1 MTNNAIIYA
10 RVSSKEQETGGYSIP
25 AQIDF
30 LQNYAKQKD
39 FKVIKTFTESVSA
52 KDKNCRVEYD
62 NMITFAK
69 KQKGGCHILVEKT
82 DRLLRNE
89 FNSAE
94 IIELARTTNITIHL
108 AKEGLTLEKNSPPTA
123 FFMFTMF
130 TANSSLYPRNLSNEV
145 KKGMDKKAELGYFPD
160 RAPVGYKNVRIG
172 KKHSIIEIDNK
183 KAPFVKR
190 AFELYATSNYSMTQ
204 IANILAQEGFT
215 IKTRL
220 VHANSIE
227 TILKNPFYIGDF
239 VYKGLYY
246 KGKHQPI
253 VDKSL
258 FFLVQEIIKKKNAP
272 RINKYDFLFNGLI
285 ECKNCGKFLT
295 ADIKKGKYVY
305 YRCFSKNCKIKA
317 IPEHKIEK
325 AIIQNLNEISITGDV
340 KNEILANIKACVSSE
355 MNYNTKLTEDNY
367 NKIKHLNKKLELL
380 YNDKLDNVIS
390 SEFFRTQYEKWN
402 EEILF
407 LQEQNK
413 NFSKSCDDLINKCEL
428 ILELL
433 EQASSLYYRLNKENK
448 RIFLKTIYS
457 NFLYDGETVTIK
469 TKRAFELLYKC
480 SLNVMVE
487 DRRFELLTSCVQNRH
502 STN

>member
-1 MTNNAIIYA
+1 MSTNAIIYA

-30 LQNYAKQKD
+30 LTNYAKQKS
-39 FKVIKTFTESVSA
+39 FNIIKTFTESVSA
-52 KDKNCRVEYD
+52 KDKNCRAEYD
-62 NMITFAK
+62 NMIAFAK

-145 KKGMDKKAELGYFPD
+145 KKGMNKKAELGYYPD
-160 RAPVGYKNVRIG
+160 KAPVGYKNVRQS
-172 KKHSIIEIDNK
+172 KKHSVIEIDAE

-190 AFELYATSNYSMTQ
+190 AFELFATENYSMTQ
-204 IANILAQEGFT
+204 IASILASEGFK

-220 VHANSIE
+220 VHTNSIE

-239 VYKGLYY
+239 IYNGIYY

-253 VDKSL
+253 IEKAL
-258 FFLVQEIIKKKNAP
+258 FFQVQKIIEKKHAP

-285 ECKNCGKFLT
+285 ECSHCGKFLT

-325 AIIQNLNEISITGDV
+325 AVIENLQEISVTPKTKADIIS
-340 KNEILANIKACVSSE
+340 KIKAFVASE
-355 MNYNTKLTEDNY
+355 MKYNTNLAEDN
-367 NKIKHLNKKLELL
+367 NRKIINLNKKLEML
-380 YNDKLDNVIS
+380 YNDKLDNVITS
-390 SEFFRTQYEKWN
+390 DFFQKQYEKWN
-402 EEILF
+402 KEITMLQKQSEEI
-407 LQEQNK
+407 
-413 NFSKSCDDLINKCEL
+413 SKSYDDLINKCEL

-433 EQASSLYYRLNKENK
+433 EQAPSLFLRLNKENK

-457 NFLYDGETVTIK
+457 NFFYNGETVTIK
-469 TKRAFELLYKC
+469 TKRAFDLLYKR
-480 SLNVMVE
+480 SFNVMVGPAG
-487 DRRFELLTSCVQNRH
+487 FEPATKGL
-502 STN
+502 